1 MNKRSIQHEFSVEE
15 KRTQNMPLVIQSKKV
30 IGTNLILK
38 AKLTSHENIFG
49 YEFASQETG

>member
-1 MNKRSIQHEFSVEE
+1 MNKTSIQHEFSVEE

-49 YEFASQETG
+49 YKFASQETG